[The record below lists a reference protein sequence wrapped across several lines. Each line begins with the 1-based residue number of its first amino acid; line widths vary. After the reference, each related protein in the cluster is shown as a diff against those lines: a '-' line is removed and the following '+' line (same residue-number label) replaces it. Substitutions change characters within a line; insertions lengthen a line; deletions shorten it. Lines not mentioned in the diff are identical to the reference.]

1 MNDMRLRTAQ
11 LQSNKQFHYLS
22 RKIWGSFT
30 KIMSRGKGMLE
41 MAKIWLFGGT
51 FLRLNS
57 VPNTEGAVRNNM
69 SDQKCWVNMLQEVN
83 FHGRQ
88 KKKITRMTISI
99 LIQY

>member
-1 MNDMRLRTAQ
+1 MNYMMVRTAQ

-57 VPNTEGAVRNNM
+57 VPNIQTLKTLLEIICLIKNAG
-69 SDQKCWVNMLQEVN
+69 SICY
-83 FHGRQ
+83 
-88 KKKITRMTISI
+88 KKSTFIADKRKK
-99 LIQY
+99 LLE